1 MEPSMSV
8 SRRHFVSALG
18 LGGAGLLSPPLFG
31 GRGHEDRLASWLQA
45 PNLARSPASLI
56 RLDSN
61 ENPNGPG
68 PRAFEAIKAMFGEAN
83 RYPDEPEGVLIAA
96 IAREH
101 GVAEE
106 CVVLGCGSSEILRM
120 SVEAYTN
127 TAQHLVSPVPTFEL
141 CANFARTMGRPVAPV
156 PVDAKLRLDLG
167 AIAEKAGGA
176 GLVFFCNPNNPTATV
191 HGDAAVRDFVENVR
205 RASPATMIL
214 IDEAYHEYVDDPS
227 YRTAMP
233 LAIADPNVIVARTF
247 SKVFGM
253 AGLRAG
259 YAIAHRDTA
268 RKLRQW
274 RLGSGISVLALAAA
288 TASIAD
294 HEHIALEQRRN
305 RTAKAFTRAWFE
317 KAGYEVGASE
327 TNFVMVDLRRDIRPV
342 REACRKE
349 GIAVGRPF
357 PPLTTQLRISIG
369 TMEEMTKATEV
380 LRKVL
385 A

>member
-1 MEPSMSV
+1 MTV

-18 LGGAGLLSPPLFG
+18 LGGAGLLSPPLLG
-31 GRGHEDRLASWLQA
+31 GRGHEARLASWLSADGA
-45 PNLARSPASLI
+45 PAGLI

-68 PRAFEAIKAMFGEAN
+68 AKAFEAIRAMFGEAN
-83 RYPDEPEGVLIAA
+83 RYPDDPERVLVAA

-106 CVVLGCGSSEILRM
+106 NVILGCGSSEILRM
-120 SVEAYTN
+120 CVERYVN
-127 TAQHLVSPVPTFEL
+127 TAQHLVTAVPTFEL
-141 CANFARTMGRPVAPV
+141 VANFAKTMGRPVVGV
-156 PVDAKLRLDLG
+156 PVDGKLRLDLAAMG
-167 AIAEKAGGA
+167 DKAGGA

-191 HGDAAVRDFVENVR
+191 HGDAAVREFVARVR
-205 RASPATMIL
+205 RDSPATVIL
-214 IDEAYHEYVDDPS
+214 MDEAYHEYVEDPS
-227 YRTAMP
+227 YRTAIP
-233 LAIADPNVIVARTF
+233 LALADANVIVSRTF

-259 YAIAHRDTA
+259 YAIAHKDTV
-268 RKLRQW
+268 RRLQGW
-274 RLGSGISVLALAAA
+274 RLGSGVNALALAAA
-288 TASIAD
+288 TASVSD
-294 HEHIALEQRRN
+294 REHVALEQRRN
-305 RTAKAFTRAWFE
+305 REAKAFTRAFFE
-317 KAGYEVGASE
+317 KAGYDAGVSDA
-327 TNFVMVDLRRDIRPV
+327 NFLMVDIKRDMRPV

-357 PPLTTQLRISIG
+357 PPLTSHLRISIG
-369 TMEEMTKATEV
+369 TMEEMQRATEV

>member
-1 MEPSMSV
+1 MSV

-31 GRGHEDRLASWLQA
+31 ARGHEDRLATWLQA
-45 PNLARSPASLI
+45 SMPRAPAGLI

-68 PRAFEAIKAMFGEAN
+68 PRALEAIRVMFGEAN
-83 RYPDEPEGVLIAA
+83 RYPDTPEGALVEA

-101 GVAEE
+101 GVSAEN
-106 CVVLGCGSSEILRM
+106 VILGCGSSEILRM
-120 SVEAYTN
+120 CVEAYTN
-127 TAQHLVSPVPTFEL
+127 SAQHLVTAEPTFEL
-141 CANFARTMGRPVAPV
+141 PGNFAKTVGRPVVTV
-156 PVDAKLRLDLG
+156 PVDAKLRLDLD
-167 AIAEKAGGA
+167 AMASAAGGA

-191 HGDAAVRDFVENVR
+191 HGDAAVRDFVARVR
-205 RASPATMIL
+205 RESPATVIL

-227 YRTAMP
+227 YRTAVPMVMS
-233 LAIADPNVIVARTF
+233 DPKLIVSRTF

-268 RKLRQW
+268 RNLQGW
-274 RLGSGISVLALAAA
+274 RLGSGVNVLAAAAA
-288 TASIAD
+288 TASITD

-305 RTAKAFTRAWFE
+305 REAKAFTRAWFE

-327 TNFVMVDLRRDIRPV
+327 ANFLMIDIRREVRPV
-342 REACRKE
+342 RDACGTA

-357 PPLTTQLRISIG
+357 PPLITHLRISIG
-369 TMEEMTKATEV
+369 TMEEMKKATEV
-380 LRKVL
+380 LKRVL